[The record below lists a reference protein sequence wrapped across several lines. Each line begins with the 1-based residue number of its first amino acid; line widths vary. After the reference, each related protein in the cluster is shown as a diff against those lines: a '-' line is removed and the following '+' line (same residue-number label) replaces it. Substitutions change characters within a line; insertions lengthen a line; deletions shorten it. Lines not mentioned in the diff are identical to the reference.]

1 MFIDLVFFGGDVPL
15 GKSTLFG
22 YVWLMFDGFKGLFF
36 WVYKRICLKMI
47 DGFEGRFEEKID
59 GCLLELKDDEGC

>member
-1 MFIDLVFFGGDVPL
+1 MC
-15 GKSTLFG
+15 
-22 YVWLMFDGFKGLFF
+22 DGFKGFF